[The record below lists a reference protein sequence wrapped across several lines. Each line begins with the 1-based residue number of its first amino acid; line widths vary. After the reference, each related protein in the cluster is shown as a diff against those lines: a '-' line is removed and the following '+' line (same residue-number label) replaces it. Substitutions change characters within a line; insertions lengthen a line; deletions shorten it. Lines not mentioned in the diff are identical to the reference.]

1 MCFHVDP
8 ALLLKVHN
16 QESRQQSLIK
26 SAEALTD
33 QRNMLCWIKHGKSL
47 IFNSADNFI
56 VN

>member
-47 IFNSADNFI
+47 IFNSVDNSI